1 LFQRRLYAAWLI
13 WNYSLQL
20 ILSSV
25 TPRGG
30 RRSNKRGENHLAG
43 RKPAAGDRPER
54 VRWLG
59 HPMTQHEMV
68 DGRRRDKTARWL
80 ASE

>member
-20 ILSSV
+20 ILSPV
-25 TPRGG
+25 TR
-30 RRSNKRGENHLAG
+30 A
-43 RKPAAGDRPER
+43 AAGDRINVVKTISR
-54 VRWLG
+54 VASPLRPTFPDGSAGLG